1 MRDRICKTRCLWAAL
16 AILFFL
22 GCTQNEVEF
31 INSSDVST
39 VTVHFRSEMYE
50 LSSGDAVS
58 IDGVPKGEYTYGTK
72 YTVPPGMDEI
82 ETDID
87 GNLRFGSNTTKNTV
101 EYITR
106 IESKEDDDGGVEN
119 TFFIST
125 VGSNTDGAGL
135 LTAP

>member
-1 MRDRICKTRCLWAAL
+1 LWVAFAT
-16 AILFFL
+16 LFFL

-31 INSSDVST
+31 INSSDIST

-50 LSSGDAVS
+50 LSAGDAVS

-72 YTVPPGMDEI
+72 YTVPPGMDNI
-82 ETDID
+82 EEDIR
-87 GNLRFGSNTTKNTV
+87 GSLSFGSNTTKNTV

-106 IESKEDDDGGVEN
+106 IESKEDDDGGVET
-119 TFFIST
+119 TFFIGT
-125 VGSNTDGAGL
+125 VGSGTDGSGV